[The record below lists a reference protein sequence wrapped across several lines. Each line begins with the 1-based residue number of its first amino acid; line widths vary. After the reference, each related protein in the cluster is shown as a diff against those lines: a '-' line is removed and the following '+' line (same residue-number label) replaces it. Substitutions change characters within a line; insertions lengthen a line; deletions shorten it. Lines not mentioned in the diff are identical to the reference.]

1 MLVFKFGGASV
12 KSAEAVRNIVEIL
25 QRYKEDKIVVVV
37 SAMGKTTN
45 AVERIIDH
53 YTAGKSEELKQEY
66 KKLKAYHLEVTGGLF
81 EDKGHRVFAEVEKLF
96 GDLADR
102 LAKEPTLNYDF
113 DYDQLICYGEL
124 LSTTIIGNYLNNSG
138 LKPTIP
144 GERPRS
150 TGSCPVSWLMKTLY
164 LTGNGF

>member
-53 YTAGKSEELKQEY
+53 
-66 KKLKAYHLEVTGGLF
+66 
-81 EDKGHRVFAEVEKLF
+81 
-96 GDLADR
+96 
-102 LAKEPTLNYDF
+102 
-113 DYDQLICYGEL
+113 
-124 LSTTIIGNYLNNSG
+124 
-138 LKPTIP
+138 
-144 GERPRS
+144 
-150 TGSCPVSWLMKTLY
+150 
-164 LTGNGF
+164 